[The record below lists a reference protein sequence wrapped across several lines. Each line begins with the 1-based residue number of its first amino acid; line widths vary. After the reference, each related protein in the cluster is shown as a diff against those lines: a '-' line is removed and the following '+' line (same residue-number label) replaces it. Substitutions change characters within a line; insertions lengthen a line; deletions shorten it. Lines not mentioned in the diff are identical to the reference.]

1 VTDVRPFPSSLSEL
15 ADGCRP
21 VAGAGEL
28 AVHLAIR
35 RAVFVA
41 EQGLFDGTDADEH
54 DDDPATV
61 HVLGVVRGRAAGTDR
76 DTYDADPDV
85 VHVLAFLNDEPVG
98 TVRLFPLDR
107 ADRLWQGD
115 RLAVV
120 QSARIHGLGRPL
132 VRFAVATAGERGGR
146 EMVAHIQL
154 QNVALFE
161 RLGWHKHGDT
171 ETYVGVAHQPMAID
185 LTGRSSAG

>member
-1 VTDVRPFPSSLSEL
+1 MSDVRTHRRTRVE
-15 ADGCRP
+15 CRP
-21 VAGAGEL
+21 AATPEEL
-28 AVHLAIR
+28 ETHYRIR
-35 RAVFVA
+35 HEVFVN
-41 EQGLFDGTDADEH
+41 EQDLFDGTDRDAY
-54 DDDPATV
+54 DDA
-61 HVLGVVRGRAAGTDR
+61 
-76 DTYDADPDV
+76 PDV

-115 RLAVV
+115 RLAVIR
-120 QSARIHGLGRPL
+120 SARIHGLGRPL
-132 VRFAVATAGERGGR
+132 VRFAVATAGKAGGR

-161 RLGWHKHGDT
+161 RLGWHKYGEI

-185 LTGRSSAG
+185 LQAARR